1 MTTTT
6 RRQTRKVVERWLEDT
21 CTQMSTTHPSQNCGG
36 SSLHRHSFHGIPHGE
51 NLSPLRRARSLPEI
65 ELLGLWGT
73 CMDSCD
79 LELIPDCA
87 GSEQELENDELGVG
101 DGIAEKM
108 DLNMN
113 GNGALST

>member
-1 MTTTT
+1 
-6 RRQTRKVVERWLEDT
+6 
-21 CTQMSTTHPSQNCGG
+21 
-36 SSLHRHSFHGIPHGE
+36 
-51 NLSPLRRARSLPEI
+51 
-65 ELLGLWGT
+65 
-73 CMDSCD
+73 MDSCD